1 MVRLFV
7 AIDLPCDITE
17 RFFRPQ
23 EILKASQARLSLVN
37 PAIVHLTL
45 KFIGEVPD
53 DRVERIQAALSDV
66 SFPPFELKVGCV
78 SPDNLSRPRVVWCGI
93 SDDGKTTLLHD
104 LVENALA
111 PLGVPRD
118 TRRFRAHATIARVKS
133 FDPSLIPCLREA
145 GVEEF
150 GTCTVTSWQLKKST
164 LTPQGPV
171 YETILEVPCR

>member
-17 RFFRPQ
+17 RFHVPQ
-23 EILKASQARLSLVN
+23 EILKASRARLSMVN

-45 KFIGEVPD
+45 KFIGEVPED
-53 DRVERIQAALSDV
+53 KVERIREALSGV
-66 SFPPFELKVGCV
+66 AFPPFPIKVGCV
-78 SPDNLSRPRVVWCGI
+78 SADNPSRPRVVWCGI
-93 SDDGKTTLLHD
+93 SDEGRTALLHD

-111 PLGVPRD
+111 PLGIQRD

-133 FDPSLIPCLREA
+133 FDSSLIPSLREA
-145 GVEEF
+145 GTEEF

-164 LTPQGPV
+164 LTPQGPI
-171 YETILEVPCR
+171 YETLLEVPCR

>member
-17 RFFRPQ
+17 RFRVPQ
-23 EILKASQARLSLVN
+23 ETLKKSRARLSLVN
-37 PAIVHLTL
+37 PGIVHLTL
-45 KFIGEVPD
+45 KFIGEVPE
-53 DRVERIQAALSDV
+53 DRVERIREALSGV
-66 SFPPFELKVGCV
+66 SFPPFPLKVGCV
-78 SPDNLSRPRVVWCGI
+78 SADHPSRPRVVWCGI
-93 SDDGKTTLLHD
+93 SDEGKTALLHD
-104 LVENALA
+104 LVEDALA
-111 PLGVPRD
+111 PLGIPRD

-133 FDPSLIPCLREA
+133 FDPSLVPCLREA

-171 YETILEVPCR
+171 YETLLEVPCR